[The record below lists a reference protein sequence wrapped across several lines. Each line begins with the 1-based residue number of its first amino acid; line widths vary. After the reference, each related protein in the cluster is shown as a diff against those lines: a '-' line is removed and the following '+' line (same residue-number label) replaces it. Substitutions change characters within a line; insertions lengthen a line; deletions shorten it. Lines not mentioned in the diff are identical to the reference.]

1 MTSEISR
8 IMFSLLIVLV
18 ALLTSTNTAPAF
30 CRACNKNC
38 FMPINGTEEINST
51 AIDVDLLHE
60 IETNGVESSEGGT
73 RRTKREVEF
82 RACSRFQIEM
92 LLIPLAIAMIPLVLC
107 ALFVC
112 TCCCGP
118 KESRGK
124 LPAEFLAALPMSKK
138 RTDKL
143 ASEEIELEWG
153 DGYVARKDSTKT
165 KFSTT
170 VSYIEARRE
179 SIWSATSVASDTV
192 RAMRFAT
199 KYNHLEFQ
207 AAENLKH
214 ESAKCETQAQLAA
227 SSSAP
232 KLTKSVSCDSIKRT
246 RFSDTNLFHCYIRVS
261 FPLLLPRHI
270 LVIQCHFW
278 VHVVVIESW
287 ICLLKTKTY
296 DTSSIS

>member
-1 MTSEISR
+1 MASEISR
-8 IMFSLLIVLV
+8 ILISLIVIFL
-18 ALLTSTNTAPAF
+18 ALLTFTDSAPAF

-38 FMPINGTEEINST
+38 FMSANGTEEINST

-60 IETNGVESSEGGT
+60 LETNGIDSTESS

-107 ALFVC
+107 ALFLC

-153 DGYVARKDSTKT
+153 DGYVARKDSSKT

-179 SIWSATSVASDTV
+179 SIWSATSVASDT
-192 RAMRFAT
+192 
-199 KYNHLEFQ
+199 

-214 ESAKCETQAQLAA
+214 ESAKCEAQLAA
-227 SSSAP
+227 SVP
-232 KLTKSVSCDSIKRT
+232 KLTKAKSCDSIKKT
-246 RFSDTNLFHCYIRVS
+246 RFSDTVS
-261 FPLLLPRHI
+261 
-270 LVIQCHFW
+270 VI
-278 VHVVVIESW
+278 S
-287 ICLLKTKTY
+287 L
-296 DTSSIS
+296 DSGSRR

>member
-1 MTSEISR
+1 MASEISR

-18 ALLTSTNTAPAF
+18 ALLTSTNSAPAF

-179 SIWSATSVASDTV
+179 SIWSATSVASDT
-192 RAMRFAT
+192 
-199 KYNHLEFQ
+199 

-246 RFSDTNLFHCYIRVS
+246 RFSDTVS
-261 FPLLLPRHI
+261 
-270 LVIQCHFW
+270 VISL
-278 VHVVVIESW
+278 ESG
-287 ICLLKTKTY
+287 
-296 DTSSIS
+296 SRR

>member
-1 MTSEISR
+1 MPSEISR
-8 IMFSLLIVLV
+8 ILLSLLLVLV
-18 ALLTSTNTAPAF
+18 ALLSSTNSAPAF

-38 FMPINGTEEINST
+38 FMPVNGTEEVNST

-60 IETNGVESSEGGT
+60 IEIEDNAVRSET
-73 RRTKREVEF
+73 KRTKREVEF

-112 TCCCGP
+112 TCWCGP

-138 RTDKL
+138 RI

-179 SIWSATSVASDTV
+179 SIWSMASVASDT
-192 RAMRFAT
+192 
-199 KYNHLEFQ
+199 

-214 ESAKCETQAQLAA
+214 ESAKCEAQLAA
-227 SSSAP
+227 SLSSAP
-232 KLTKSVSCDSIKRT
+232 KLTKAISCDSIKRT
-246 RFSDTNLFHCYIRVS
+246 RFSDTVS
-261 FPLLLPRHI
+261 
-270 LVIQCHFW
+270 VI
-278 VHVVVIESW
+278 S
-287 ICLLKTKTY
+287 L
-296 DTSSIS
+296 DSRR

>member
-1 MTSEISR
+1 MASEVSR
-8 IMFSLLIVLV
+8 LMISLLILFV
-18 ALLTSTNTAPAF
+18 ALLTSTDSAPAF

-51 AIDVDLLHE
+51 AIDVDLLRE
-60 IETNGVESSEGGT
+60 IETNGIESTESSK
-73 RRTKREVEF
+73 RTKREVEF

-107 ALFVC
+107 ALFLC

-153 DGYVARKDSTKT
+153 DGYVARKDSSRT

-179 SIWSATSVASDTV
+179 SIWSATSVASDTAV
-192 RAMRFAT
+192 
-199 KYNHLEFQ
+199 
-207 AAENLKH
+207 ENLKH
-214 ESAKCETQAQLAA
+214 ESAKCETQLGAP
-227 SSSAP
+227 SAP
-232 KLTKSVSCDSIKRT
+232 KLTKAKSCDSIKKT
-246 RFSDTNLFHCYIRVS
+246 RFSDTVS
-261 FPLLLPRHI
+261 
-270 LVIQCHFW
+270 VI
-278 VHVVVIESW
+278 S
-287 ICLLKTKTY
+287 L
-296 DTSSIS
+296 DSSSRR